1 MQHGERQDLH
11 DLQKGNYG
19 QPRLAHPKNQEGIEM
34 HNRAEGGD
42 AEGRDWWTKGRSDNT
57 RSGSDDY
64 DTAVASSNGDIQC
77 LRIPIRIDDV
87 RLPRGD
93 VRNQKP
99 IPTTEQSGEEKSE
112 NGDRE

>member
-1 MQHGERQDLH
+1 
-11 DLQKGNYG
+11 
-19 QPRLAHPKNQEGIEM
+19 M
-34 HNRAEGGD
+34 HNRAEGG
-42 AEGRDWWTKGRSDNT
+42 EVERRDQWKTVGSDNT